1 MNATSGRRLR
11 GAAVGVWLL
20 VGALP
25 AGAQPALEGTS
36 SPRLLTI
43 GLPVYPPLVISGGE
57 VVLELVVDAAGAV
70 TEVLP
75 LRATPPFTEALT
87 AAAHGW
93 RFEPSVRLI
102 DEDHVAA
109 PGRVLVAAIFR
120 PPTLYDGATPGT
132 PPLPAGL
139 PSEFV
144 PQPVGLTPPVY
155 PATALGDGMVLV
167 EIELTALA
175 EPIEHRVLAATPGF
189 EDVALDAV
197 RNWRFSPP
205 AESDPPGRLFVYALV
220 GFREPVTPASPR

>member
-1 MNATSGRRLR
+1 MNPTSRRRWR

-20 VGALP
+20 VTALP
-25 AGAQPALEGTS
+25 GGAQPALEGTS

-93 RFEPSVRLI
+93 RFEPSIRLVE
-102 DEDHVAA
+102 EDHVAA

-120 PPTLYDGATPGT
+120 PPTLYGGATAGT
-132 PPLPAGL
+132 PPLPTGL
-139 PSEFV
+139 PSEQV
-144 PQPVGLTPPVY
+144 PQPVGLTQPVH
-155 PATALGDGMVLV
+155 PVATLGDGMVLV

-175 EPIEHRVLAATPGF
+175 EPLEYRVLAATPGF
-189 EDVALDAV
+189 EEPALDAV
-197 RNWRFSPP
+197 RSWRFSPP
-205 AESDPPGRLFVYALV
+205 AEAAPPGRLFVYALV
-220 GFREPVTPASPR
+220 GFREPVTPGSPR